1 MKGAVYACTEHN
13 KDEFSLRHLA
23 VAKSFAHPEA
33 SLPDTAAAAP
43 ETIWD
48 KIQRKKNIKD
58 YKDKQKKRRVDQ

>member
-1 MKGAVYACTEHN
+1 MKGAVYACTEYN

-48 KIQRKKNIKD
+48 KIQRKKEH
-58 YKDKQKKRRVDQ
+58 